1 MNNGAQ
7 KRFPAGRLRALRV
20 RGHPLF
26 CHFSKVFGQHF
37 LLRVGH
43 IAWVYEGILLF
54 IWGLRTG
61 SKRFRGWVKAGIWQK
76 LFDAIS
82 GQPDMQYA
90 MADATIVKVHR
101 HGQGTELKAK
111 P

>member
-1 MNNGAQ
+1 M
-7 KRFPAGRLRALRV
+7 RMP
-20 RGHPLF
+20 H
-26 CHFSKVFGQHF
+26 
-37 LLRVGH
+37 
-43 IAWVYEGILLF
+43 
-54 IWGLRTG
+54 GL
-61 SKRFRGWVKAGIWQK
+61 SSIWQK

-101 HGQGTELKAK
+101 HGQGAELKAK

>member
-1 MNNGAQ
+1 MGRKSAFRQ
-7 KRFPAGRLRALRV
+7 AGSGRCASGDILSFV
-20 RGHPLF
+20 
-26 CHFSKVFGQHF
+26 HFSKVFGQHF

-61 SKRFRGWVKAGIWQK
+61 SKRFRGWVRAGIWQK
-76 LFDAIS
+76 LFDVIS